1 MTWYDVATFVAKH
14 PDFNER
20 IVIAQAWAQVIA
32 GIDKKFDRDAFLS
45 ACDVKYE
52 KPPMEE
58 R

>member
-1 MTWYDVATFVAKH
+1 
-14 PDFNER
+14 
-20 IVIAQAWAQVIA
+20 VIA

-58 R
+58 A